1 MPSVDCL
8 PPEDLPPEMKRL
20 LSSPGVRKGKDGYL
34 NIIKN
39 LLGKKRGEWMLGSF
53 AVKAIAMRKNPQWK
67 GRDNPVLQ
75 PLLAS
80 SIFLPF
86 IPLQPFISE

>member
-1 MPSVDCL
+1 
-8 PPEDLPPEMKRL
+8 
-20 LSSPGVRKGKDGYL
+20 
-34 NIIKN
+34 
-39 LLGKKRGEWMLGSF
+39 MLGSF